1 MLCYGGEKRKR
12 SECLAPSKREDG
24 HLRTMGVVTIA
35 TKSTT
40 TSMTAMPPIRSTAY
54 GRGDP
59 ITEDR

>member
-40 TSMTAMPPIRSTAY
+40 TGTCQRQWDTL
-54 GRGDP
+54 RD
-59 ITEDR
+59 